1 LLLPLPAEQDT
12 VFWVAKVRTKAESTT
27 AYKEYLPAFPNG
39 KQSQESREL
48 LELLAPATP
57 RPREAASSLI
67 FTGQCKQ
74 PIRAGSTDITDM
86 YRIFS
91 VIHGKI
97 EEISKL
103 IYRKKI
109 RIPGIK
115 VKEVGGNFGLCSGI
129 YGWIWVDSYGKAV
142 LGGRLRKG

>member
-1 LLLPLPAEQDT
+1 MSVVGL
-12 VFWVAKVRTKAESTT
+12 AKKT
-27 AYKEYLPAFPNG
+27 ATSARRCN
-39 KQSQESREL
+39 SS
-48 LELLAPATP
+48 
-57 RPREAASSLI
+57 SSL
-67 FTGQCKQ
+67 CS
-74 PIRAGSTDITDM
+74 STDITDM

>member
-1 LLLPLPAEQDT
+1 
-12 VFWVAKVRTKAESTT
+12 
-27 AYKEYLPAFPNG
+27 
-39 KQSQESREL
+39 
-48 LELLAPATP
+48 
-57 RPREAASSLI
+57 
-67 FTGQCKQ
+67 
-74 PIRAGSTDITDM
+74 M

>member
-1 LLLPLPAEQDT
+1 
-12 VFWVAKVRTKAESTT
+12 
-27 AYKEYLPAFPNG
+27 
-39 KQSQESREL
+39 
-48 LELLAPATP
+48 
-57 RPREAASSLI
+57 
-67 FTGQCKQ
+67 
-74 PIRAGSTDITDM
+74 M

-115 VKEVGGNFGLCSGI
+115 VKEVGGNFGLC
-129 YGWIWVDSYGKAV
+129 
-142 LGGRLRKG
+142 